1 MKRKGGDKAR
11 VLKVRVSV
19 TLDADVLARMVDVAR
34 CARVSL
40 SCAVNRA
47 LAGV

>member
-1 MKRKGGDKAR
+1 MKSGKDKK
-11 VLKVRVSV
+11 KVKVSV
-19 TLDADVLARMVDVAR
+19 TLDADVLARMVEVAR

-40 SCAVNRA
+40 SAAVNRA